1 MAETVIIN
9 PVTRISGFMEI
20 KVEIENHIVADAKC
34 SGLLFRGFERMLKGR
49 PPLDAIY
56 FTERICGICSTAHSM
71 ASSLALE
78 EALGVLPELNDKYIR
93 DFMHGC
99 EFIQNHIRHFYQ
111 YTLPD
116 YVRGVNI
123 SALRYESH
131 DDFRLPQKL
140 DNLLTKH
147 YFESLEYS
155 RMAHEMLAALGGKA
169 PHNHGIFAG
178 GVTVDMEADKYIKVK
193 SILDKII
200 AFVEI
205 VMIYDA
211 NIIGEYYPEYY
222 FMGEGYGNLLSYG
235 VFDYQDKEIRYIS
248 PRVFYDG
255 IYEKADLSKVTES
268 IYSSWYKAPV
278 NERQPPGQPV
288 EEDFHKDDAYT
299 WVKCPR
305 YEGLP
310 MEVGPLA
317 RMFLSGDYRRGIS
330 AMDRTMARVLEI
342 DKIGHI
348 MKALLNRIE
357 LKRSSQRIYDIPQ
370 SAKGTGLI
378 DTTRGALGHW
388 IAIEDKKISNY
399 DIITPTA
406 WNLSPHD
413 SKGLLGP
420 VEKALAGTRVE
431 DIKNPVELGRIARTF
446 DPCVSCATHVISD
459 EAEPFKIKIV

>member
-1 MAETVIIN
+1 MTETVIIN

-20 KVEIENHIVADAKC
+20 QVQIENHIVSDAKC
-34 SGLLFRGFERMLKGR
+34 SGLLFRGFEKMLKGR
-49 PPLDAIY
+49 HPLDAVY

-78 EALGVLPELNDKYIR
+78 EALGVTPELNDKYIR

-116 YVRGVNI
+116 YVRGANI
-123 SALRYESH
+123 SALEYESH
-131 DDFRLPQKL
+131 EDFRLPQRL

-155 RMAHEMLAALGGKA
+155 RMAHEMLATLGGKA
-169 PHNHGIFAG
+169 PHNHGIFVG
-178 GVTVDMEADKYIKVK
+178 GVTVNMEADKYIKVK

-200 AFVEI
+200 NFVEI
-205 VMIYDA
+205 VMIFDV

-222 FMGEGYGNLLSYG
+222 YMGKGYKNLLSYG
-235 VFDYQDKEIRYIS
+235 VFDYPDKEIRYIG
-248 PRVFYDG
+248 PRAFYGG
-255 IYEKADLSKVTES
+255 IYEEADLSKITES
-268 IYSSWYKAPV
+268 IYSSWYEAPA
-278 NERQPPGQPV
+278 NERQPPGPPL
-288 EEDFHKDDAYT
+288 EEDFHKADAYT

-305 YEGLP
+305 YEGFP

-317 RMFLSGDYRRGIS
+317 RMFMSGDYKRGIS
-330 AMDRTMARVLEI
+330 AMDRTIARVLEI
-342 DKIGHI
+342 KKIGYI
-348 MKALLNRIE
+348 MKALLDRME
-357 LKRSSQRIYDIPQ
+357 LKESSQRVYDMPQ
-370 SAKGTGLI
+370 SARGAGLI

-388 IAIEDKKISNY
+388 VAIEDKKISNY

-431 DIKNPVELGRIARTF
+431 DIKKPVELGRIARTF
-446 DPCVSCATHVISD
+446 DPCVSCATHIISD
-459 EAEPFKIKIV
+459 ETEPFKIKIV